1 MKPFL
6 LSILCLLWL
15 TSGLNAQSL
24 SITGEVEKPVTLSAD
39 DIKALPHHEVT
50 GKDRDGKELHFSGV
64 PVIELLKKAGVTT
77 GNELRG
83 ENLAKYAVVKAIDG
97 YEVVFALPEFDPA
110 FASQVIIL
118 ADSVDGAALPAG
130 TGPFRMVV
138 PNEKRP
144 ARWVREVKSI
154 DIRFAK

>member
-6 LSILCLLWL
+6 LCTLCLLCL
-15 TSGLNAQSL
+15 ATRLNAQTLTIS
-24 SITGEVEKPVTLSAD
+24 GEVARPVTLSAE
-39 DIKALPHHEVT
+39 DIKALPHQEVT

-77 GNELRG
+77 GGELRG

-118 ADSVDGAALPAG
+118 ANRVDGAPLPAG
-130 TGPFRMVV
+130 TGPFRIVV

-144 ARWVREVKSI
+144 ARWVREVRSI